1 MSAGSC
7 RRICSLI
14 IRGLRALPVVIVSA
28 IIVFSYYV
36 YCFQTVIAL
45 TNSWLLRGA
54 LYVVFHILLV
64 MFLASYFAC
73 IFTNIP
79 RIPDRYFLP
88 EEVMLDVVNEKT
100 ERARNAILYRYVSQN
115 GLIITNI
122 SNTDGPRFCV
132 QCRCIKP
139 DRSHHCSMCGRCV
152 LRYDH
157 HCPWIANCVHLTNYK
172 AFILFLFYGFIFVF
186 VRFGFL
192 ASIVYYL
199 LGGST
204 TITRNRPVVWSRVSA
219 VFGIFVRDFHCL
231 FILLSRLF
239 GTQESNN
246 NRAMVSTSFRK
257 WSRSKCLQ
265 CWSLPQLQT
274 NLRRLQTLLAISSFQ
289 WNRSAVKSAF
299 SLSLI
304 SNSPAMK
311 TALLF
316 WAAKVVCLF
325 VYPKI
330 DLLPKNIFC
339 IVLFSLS
346 DGLKYP
352 LRAQATVETALNR
365 PDINGLT
372 YPIRQKR
379 MENLRLLDENDS
391 DEEDEVAYDHRSLAV

>member
-172 AFILFLFYGFIFVF
+172 AFILFLFYGFILCLFALASSLPSFIIFWEGRPLSQEIVQSFGLVF
-186 VRFGFL
+186 LPFL
-192 ASIVYYL
+192 AFLFGISIACLFFYHVYL
-199 LGGST
+199 VLKNRT
-204 TITRNRPVVWSRVSA
+204 TIEQWSPPHFENGPDPNAYNVGAFRNFKQIFGDSKLYWLFPV
-219 VFGIFVRDFHCL
+219 
-231 FILLSRLF
+231 
-239 GTQESNN
+239 
-246 NRAMVSTSFRK
+246 
-257 WSRSKCLQ
+257 
-265 CWSLPQLQT
+265 
-274 NLRRLQTLLAISSFQ
+274 SSG
-289 WNRSAVKSAF
+289 
-299 SLSLI
+299 
-304 SNSPAMK
+304 
-311 TALLF
+311 
-316 WAAKVVCLF
+316 
-325 VYPKI
+325 
-330 DLLPKNIFC
+330 
-339 IVLFSLS
+339 LS

-365 PDINGLT
+365 PSTTNNGVYYSCSANSVTSNGHNGTLT
-372 YPIRQKR
+372 
-379 MENLRLLDENDS
+379 
-391 DEEDEVAYDHRSLAV
+391 V